1 MTQPNDARAR
11 GLFLAVMAVAPERRD
26 AFLATACNGD
36 EELRRYQ
43 ADVAAFRA
51 AVKWHAGQRSDAIAE
66 LERALGTLDVAA
78 GRRPILESTLA
89 SYKAVG
95 R

>member
-1 MTQPNDARAR
+1 
-11 GLFLAVMAVAPERRD
+11 
-26 AFLATACNGD
+26 
-36 EELRRYQ
+36 
-43 ADVAAFRA
+43 VAAFRA
-51 AVKWHAGQRSDAIAE
+51 AVKWHAGQRTDAIAE